1 MVITLPLHPGH
12 KVSTTATRAL
22 IFEDACS
29 RELLRE
35 IRQIAPSEATVLVT
49 GETGTGKEIVARY
62 VHELSRRN
70 TQPFVSVNC
79 GALPSELADAELF
92 GYERGAFTGAT
103 NAKPGWFETARGG
116 TLFLD
121 EIGDMQHSLQV
132 KLLRVLQER
141 QVVRLGSR
149 EPTAIDVRLIAATNV
164 DLTAAVRSGR
174 FREDLFFRLHVASLS
189 VPALRDR
196 PNDILPLTEH
206 FLRMHGQRCG
216 LDEVSLTDDAVQ
228 TLLDYAWPGN
238 IRELDNVIHR
248 AVLTCRA
255 GTIDAGDITLQAPP
269 GPAMPEPSDE
279 DSALEHLRAALHE
292 LFERGGADLF
302 TKIDTA
308 VILKA
313 YHFCH
318 RNQVQA
324 ARLLG
329 VTRNVL
335 RGRLASLGI
344 ISGRRSRTGDREG
357 QDVLAGEREGRES
370 SKDSLRARHHEDQPT
385 HLHSMSNGQ

>member
-1 MVITLPLHPGH
+1 MVITLPLHAGH
-12 KVSTTATRAL
+12 KVSTTTRAL
-22 IFEDACS
+22 IFEDTHS

-49 GETGTGKEIVARY
+49 GETGTGKEIVSRY

-70 TQPFVSVNC
+70 AEPFVSVNC
-79 GALPSELADAELF
+79 GALATDLADAELF
-92 GYERGAFTGAT
+92 GYERGAFTGAST
-103 NAKPGWFETARGG
+103 AKPGWFEAAQGG

-121 EIGDMQHSLQV
+121 EIGDLQLSLQV

-149 EPTAIDVRLIAATNV
+149 EPISIDVRLIAATNV
-164 DLTAAVRSGR
+164 DLGAAVRSGR
-174 FREDLFFRLHVASLS
+174 FREDLFFRLNVAALS

-206 FLRMHGQRCG
+206 FLRAHGQRCG
-216 LDEVSLTDDAVQ
+216 LEEVSLTDDAVQ
-228 TLLDYAWPGN
+228 TLLDYGWPGN

-255 GTIDAGDITLQAPP
+255 GIIDAGNVALQSTPRTSASALVGDADRSFELLNTTLQ
-269 GPAMPEPSDE
+269 EV
-279 DSALEHLRAALHE
+279 
-292 LFERGGADLF
+292 FERGGPDLF
-302 TKIDTA
+302 ARLDAAI
-308 VILKA
+308 IMEA

-329 VTRNVL
+329 VSRNVF
-335 RGRLASLGI
+335 RGRLANLGI
-344 ISGRRSRTGDREG
+344 IPGRKLGPVDGEPARGVRTSAAPSHAPQLDAPPARIHALWNSR
-357 QDVLAGEREGRES
+357 
-370 SKDSLRARHHEDQPT
+370 
-385 HLHSMSNGQ
+385 

>member
-1 MVITLPLHPGH
+1 MVITLPLQAGH

-22 IFEDACS
+22 IFEDARS

-35 IRQIAPSEATVLVT
+35 LRQIAPSEATVLVT

-62 VHELSRRN
+62 LHELSRRN
-70 TQPFVSVNC
+70 TQAFVSVNC
-79 GALPSELADAELF
+79 GALPVELADAELF

-103 NAKPGWFETARGG
+103 TTKPGWFEAARGG

-121 EIGDMQHSLQV
+121 EIGDLQLSLQV

-149 EPTAIDVRLIAATNV
+149 EPTPIDVRLVAATNV

-174 FREDLFFRLHVASLS
+174 FREDLFFRLHVAPLS

-196 PNDILPLTEH
+196 PSDILPLTEH
-206 FLRMHGQRCG
+206 FLRTHGQRCG

-255 GTIDAGDITLQAPP
+255 GIIDAGDIALQGTS
-269 GPAMPEPSDE
+269 GPASP
-279 DSALEHLRAALHE
+279 E
-292 LFERGGADLF
+292 LFDEGDAFGLLQVALQELFDRGGPDLF

-308 VILKA
+308 VIMKA

-329 VTRNVL
+329 VTRNML

-344 ISGRRSRTGDREG
+344 ISGRRSRPADREG
-357 QDVLAGEREGRES
+357 QDVPSAIRVGERSVDRG
-370 SKDSLRARHHEDQPT
+370 A
-385 HLHSMSNGQ
+385 

>member
-1 MVITLPLHPGH
+1 MVITLPLHAGH
-12 KVSTTATRAL
+12 KVSTTTRAL
-22 IFEDACS
+22 IFEDTRS

-49 GETGTGKEIVARY
+49 GETGTGKEIVSRY

-70 TQPFVSVNC
+70 AEPFVSVNC
-79 GALPSELADAELF
+79 GALATGLADAELF
-92 GYERGAFTGAT
+92 GYERGAFTGAST
-103 NAKPGWFETARGG
+103 ARPGWFEAAQGG
-116 TLFLD
+116 ALFLD
-121 EIGDMQHSLQV
+121 EIGDLQLSLQV

-149 EPTAIDVRLIAATNV
+149 EPISIDVRLIAATNV
-164 DLTAAVRSGR
+164 DLGAAVRSGR
-174 FREDLFFRLHVASLS
+174 FREDLFFRLNVAALS

-206 FLRMHGQRCG
+206 YLRVHGQRCG
-216 LDEVSLTDDAVQ
+216 LEEVSLTDDAVQ
-228 TLLDYAWPGN
+228 TLLDYGWPGN

-248 AVLTCRA
+248 AVLTCHA
-255 GTIDAGDITLQAPP
+255 GIIDAGNIALQSTHGTISARTSQDDGGFDLLNTTL
-269 GPAMPEPSDE
+269 GEV
-279 DSALEHLRAALHE
+279 
-292 LFERGGADLF
+292 FERGGPDLF
-302 TKIDTA
+302 ARLDAAI
-308 VILKA
+308 VMEA

-329 VTRNVL
+329 VTRNVF

-344 ISGRRSRTGDREG
+344 IPGRKSGPADREAVRG
-357 QDVLAGEREGRES
+357 
-370 SKDSLRARHHEDQPT
+370 ARPEAAFFNAPQLEAPPARIHA
-385 HLHSMSNGQ
+385 LWNNR